1 MNKVISDEG
10 KTYEEN
16 KTEGHDKEGQRALS
30 GERELLC

>member
-16 KTEGHDKEGQRALS
+16 KTEGHDKGQRALG